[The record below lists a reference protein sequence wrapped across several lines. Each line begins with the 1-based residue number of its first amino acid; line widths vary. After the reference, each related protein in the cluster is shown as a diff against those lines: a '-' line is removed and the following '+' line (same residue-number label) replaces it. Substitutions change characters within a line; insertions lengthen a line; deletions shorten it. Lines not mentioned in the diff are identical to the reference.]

1 MRLMI
6 RLISFFVITLALG
19 GCGYTTASLY
29 NSSIKTVAVPMWR
42 NQTFRRQLQFKLT
55 EAIDKNIE
63 ARTPF
68 RLASRSTADSVL
80 TGTIVSV
87 QENVLN
93 SNFQTNLPQQT
104 QVTIAVDFTWS
115 DLRSG
120 KVLEVRKNFSASASE
135 VPAIGTQLPDAEQI
149 VIERLARRI
158 VDSMQKPW

>member
-1 MRLMI
+1 MKIFLRFAIFMLPTF
-6 RLISFFVITLALG
+6 LLC
-19 GCGYTTASLY
+19 GCGYTTRSLY

-42 NQTFRRQLQFKLT
+42 NQTFRRQLEFRLT

-63 ARTPF
+63 ATTPY

-104 QVTIAVDFTWS
+104 QVSIAVDFTWR
-115 DLRSG
+115 DLRTG
-120 KVLEVRKNFSASASE
+120 KILEVRKNFSASASE

-149 VIERLARRI
+149 AIERLARRI

>member
-1 MRLMI
+1 MRLMV
-6 RLISFFVITLALG
+6 RLTCLVTLMLALG
-19 GCGYTTASLY
+19 GCGYTTRSLY
-29 NSSIKTVAVPMWR
+29 SSSIKTVAVPMWR
-42 NQTFRRQLQFKLT
+42 NQTFRRQLEFKLT

-68 RLASRSTADSVL
+68 RLAPRSTADSVL

-104 QVTIAVDFTWS
+104 QVTIAVNFTWR
-115 DLRSG
+115 DLRTG
-120 KVLEVRKNFSASASE
+120 KVLEVRKYFAASASE
-135 VPAIGTQLPDAEQI
+135 VPAIGTQLSDAEQV

>member
-1 MRLMI
+1 MKWMI
-6 RLISFFVITLALG
+6 RSVLLTLPMLFLG
-19 GCGYTTASLY
+19 GCGYTTRSLY

-42 NQTFRRQLQFKLT
+42 NDTFRRQLEFKLT

-63 ARTPF
+63 ARTPY

-104 QVTIAVDFTWS
+104 QVSIAVDFTWR
-115 DLRSG
+115 DLRTG
-120 KVLEVRKNFSASASE
+120 KVLEVRKNFAASASE
-135 VPAIGTQLPDAEQI
+135 VPAIGTQLPDAEQA